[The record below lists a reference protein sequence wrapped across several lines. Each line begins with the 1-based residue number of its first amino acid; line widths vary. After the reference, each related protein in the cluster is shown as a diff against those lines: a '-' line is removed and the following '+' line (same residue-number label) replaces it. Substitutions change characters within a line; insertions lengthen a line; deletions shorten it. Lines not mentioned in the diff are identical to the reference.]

1 MGVEMTL
8 TQLLWTALGI
18 AIILAICS
26 GLLRARLVAKSW
38 IPNSVAQAE
47 RTELLEAIKDAAT
60 EPQMEITLSG
70 FWHGRGW
77 SRLER
82 HYLLS
87 ALIDRR
93 ILHRVQSGDTFT
105 ALMENIAFNVFC
117 QPPSKVILNTRD
129 WTRMATDQ
137 SGQMPDII
145 IGSISGGQNHFGPG
159 GLMTQTNH
167 GSAVNDIER
176 LVEALR
182 ADAARLEPV
191 SASTI
196 RRTAVELEDEARAG
210 RWDRVT
216 NIVKRVTGIVAAS
229 DGLFEA
235 SRHVIETTF
244 E

>member
-1 MGVEMTL
+1 
-8 TQLLWTALGI
+8 
-18 AIILAICS
+18 
-26 GLLRARLVAKSW
+26 
-38 IPNSVAQAE
+38 
-47 RTELLEAIKDAAT
+47 
-60 EPQMEITLSG
+60 
-70 FWHGRGW
+70 
-77 SRLER
+77 
-82 HYLLS
+82 
-87 ALIDRR
+87 
-93 ILHRVQSGDTFT
+93 
-105 ALMENIAFNVFC
+105 
-117 QPPSKVILNTRD
+117 
-129 WTRMATDQ
+129 
-137 SGQMPDII
+137 
-145 IGSISGGQNHFGPG
+145 
-159 GLMTQTNH
+159 MTQTNH